1 MYKNRCDDWS
11 WVADTRATSLSE
23 VEVVINGRKLPEWSL
38 YEVMDSLCVV
48 MWHYLEQEWALFRKR
63 QTLLLLRKLES
74 FNVCNWLLKRFL
86 PEWKISPTCSSV
98 VCWGDGIKCSEA
110 NRLIKLI
117 SKDVRQDLDRERRM
131 VVDRGHPSFLLCDG
145 LWHVAL
151 SAKHR

>member
-74 FNVCNWLLKRFL
+74 FNVCNWLLKRFYQSGKSL
-86 PEWKISPTCSSV
+86 PRVHQLFVGEMASSAARQTD
-98 VCWGDGIKCSEA
+98 WSSWSA
-110 NRLIKLI
+110 NQPRM
-117 SKDVRQDLDRERRM
+117 SDRIWTERA
-131 VVDRGHPSFLLCDG
+131 GWWWTGAIPPSYSVMACG
-145 LWHVAL
+145 T
-151 SAKHR
+151 